1 MGVPIL
7 SGCGFVVGVGW
18 RCGPGASGG
27 SLGVGF
33 LGVRR
38 WAAALAWMGYWWLL
52 GAVFLATTCGAAG
65 DACAGGRR
73 LPAWRPHCSGVGPGG
88 AWGSG
93 GALPPGWGYGW
104 AWGAW
109 VLVGVPPGAW
119 VGACA
124 WARLWCGGLR
134 CIGASAGGG
143 GGGGG
148 GGGSNRGGVNG
159 LYLGVLLSFV
169 VWELTE
175 WWGGVVFPLLWGL
188 VGRPGLPWA
197 LVWMAWAPR
206 PGQIWGSGGAYGGQ
220 RGAGSKGRGIL
231 PPLMLSS
238 PSLRLHF
245 SRSITPTHR

>member
-1 MGVPIL
+1 MWVGVPIL
-7 SGCGFVVGVGW
+7 SGCGFCCWRGVAIWAWGIW
-18 RCGPGASGG
+18 GFPGD
-27 SLGVGF
+27 GF
-33 LGVRR
+33 LGGFGAG
-38 WAAALAWMGYWWLL
+38 AAALAWMGYWWLL
-52 GAVFLATTCGAAG
+52 DAVSLAAACGAAG

-88 AWGSG
+88 GGLGSG

-143 GGGGG
+143 
-148 GGGSNRGGVNG
+148 SNRGGVNG
-159 LYLGVLLSFV
+159 LYLGVLLSYV
-169 VWELTE
+169 VWELTG

-188 VGRPGLPWA
+188 MGRPGLPWA
-197 LVWMAWAPR
+197 LVWMGLGPPPWADL
-206 PGQIWGSGGAYGGQ
+206 G
-220 RGAGSKGRGIL
+220 
-231 PPLMLSS
+231 
-238 PSLRLHF
+238 
-245 SRSITPTHR
+245 

>member
-1 MGVPIL
+1 MWVGVPIL
-7 SGCGFVVGVGW
+7 SGCGFCCWRGVAIWAWGIW
-18 RCGPGASGG
+18 GFPGG
-27 SLGVGF
+27 GF
-33 LGVRR
+33 LGGFGTG
-38 WAAALAWMGYWWLL
+38 AAALACMGYWWLL
-52 GAVFLATTCGAAG
+52 GAVFLAATCGAAG

-73 LPAWRPHCSGVGPGG
+73 LPAWRPYCSGVGPGG

-109 VLVGVPPGAW
+109 VLVGVPPEAW

-143 GGGGG
+143 VH
-148 GGGSNRGGVNG
+148 RGGVNG

-175 WWGGVVFPLLWGL
+175 WWGGVVFLCCGVWWDA
-188 VGRPGLPWA
+188 PGCHGPGSGW
-197 LVWMAWAPR
+197 AWAPS
-206 PGQIWGSGGAYGGQ
+206 PGQIWGNGGAYGGQ
-220 RGAGSKGRGIL
+220 RGAGSRGGGYYL
-231 PPLMLSS
+231 PPLVLSS
-238 PSLRLHF
+238 PVLRLYF
-245 SRSITPTHR
+245 SRSITPIHR